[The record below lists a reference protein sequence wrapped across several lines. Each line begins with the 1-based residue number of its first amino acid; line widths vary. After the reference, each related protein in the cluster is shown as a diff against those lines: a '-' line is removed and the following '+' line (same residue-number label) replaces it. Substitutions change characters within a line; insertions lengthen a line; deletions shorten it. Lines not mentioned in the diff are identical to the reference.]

1 MPLKIH
7 LKKGQQIIIN
17 GAVIENTGS
26 NNVSLLLKND
36 ASLLRDNDVLSPEDA
51 STPAARTYYALQC
64 LYLFPDDFTDNLRRF
79 NEFLT
84 DYVKAAPSAKPI
96 GDELWRLVE
105 KKELY
110 KALKK
115 AQELIAHE
123 SKVFAHVNEQLAEKL
138 RDAPGSG
145 EPEGG

>member
-17 GAVIENTGS
+17 GAVIENTGNS
-26 NNVSLLLKND
+26 NVSLLLKND

-51 STPAARTYYALQC
+51 ATPAARAYYALQC
-64 LYLFPDDFTDNLRRF
+64 LYLFPSDFKENLRRF

-84 DYVKAAPSAKPI
+84 DYVKAAPSAKAI

-105 KKELY
+105 KRELY

-115 AQELIAHE
+115 AQDLITHE
-123 SKVFAHVNEQLAEKL
+123 SKVFAHVNEQLTEKL
-138 RDAPGSG
+138 RDGPSSG
-145 EPEGG
+145 ESEGG